1 MSPKIVSQNGKKR
14 TIQFEFE
21 IGGSMLETEKK
32 FQAVLNEVGLL
43 SMGEILAQFDTDGE
57 PIVFGKTTMTTKGRV
72 ECAYQTPYG
81 EVDVAR
87 HVYQSCKGGKTFC
100 PLENSARIIGS
111 ATPLFA
117 KQISSKYADF
127 GALRVSKDLQE
138 NHGRHIAKGYVQNVA
153 DIVGAIALE
162 KEEDWTYKTPSQEVP
177 VSTVSIGIDG
187 TCMLTV
193 EDGWRQ
199 AMVGTVALYS
209 ASGDR
214 LHTIYVGA
222 TPEYGKETFLER
234 MQREVDN
241 TRKLFPKATFVA
253 VADGAKDNW
262 PFLKRN
268 SDKQCLDFFHATEYL
283 TKAAD
288 AAFYKDKLKRN
299 EWLEAACHR
308 LKTNKSGPTALI
320 TEMDSLKNRH
330 IGDERK
336 SILDSAITYFTNQRK
351 LMKYALHVKESLP
364 IGSGVTE
371 AACKVIVK
379 QRLCNSGMRWK
390 EKGAATVLSLRTLN
404 YSEGRWDQFWQK
416 IDTRGFQLAA

>member
-1 MSPKIVSQNGKKR
+1 MKAKIISQNGKKR

-21 IGGSMLETEKK
+21 IGGSMLQNETTLQEA
-32 FQAVLNEVGLL
+32 FNEAGALA
-43 SMGEILAQFDTDGE
+43 MGEVLAQFDTDGE
-57 PIVFGKTTMTTKGRV
+57 AIVFGDTTMTSKGHV

-81 EVDVAR
+81 EVNVAR
-87 HVYQSCKGGKTFC
+87 HVYQSSKGGKTFC

-127 GALRVSKDLQE
+127 GASRVASDLLE
-138 NHGRHIAKGYVQNVA
+138 NHGRKIAKGYVQNVA
-153 DIVGAIALE
+153 ESVGSIALE

-209 ASGDR
+209 AFGER

-234 MQREVDN
+234 MQREVDH
-241 TRKLFPKATFVA
+241 TRSLFPKATFVA

-262 PFLKRN
+262 PFLKSN
-268 SDKQCLDFFHATEYL
+268 SDRQCLDFFHATEYL

-288 AAFYKDKLKRN
+288 AAFYKDKLKRSQ
-299 EWLEAACHR
+299 WLEDACHR
-308 LKTNKSGPTALI
+308 LKHNKSGPAALI
-320 TEMDSLKNRH
+320 NEMETFKNKH

-336 SILDSAITYFTNQRK
+336 AILDGAITYFRNQRK
-351 LMKYALHVKESLP
+351 LMKYAEHVDESLP

-390 EKGAATVLSLRTLN
+390 EKGAATVLSLRTLT
-404 YSEGRWDQFWQK
+404 YSEGRWAQFWQK

>member
-1 MSPKIVSQNGKKR
+1 MKAKIVSQNGKKR

-21 IGGSMLETEKK
+21 IGGSLLQSETK
-32 FQAVLNEVGLL
+32 FQEALNEVGVLA
-43 SMGEILAQFDTDGE
+43 MGEVLAQFDTDGE
-57 PIVFGKTTMTTKGRV
+57 AIVFGGTTMTSKGHV

-81 EVDVAR
+81 EVNVAR
-87 HVYQSCKGGKTFC
+87 HVYQSSKGGKTFC

-127 GALRVSKDLQE
+127 GALRVSNDLYE
-138 NHGRHIAKGYVQNVA
+138 NHGRQIAKGYVQNVA

-162 KEEDWTYKTPSQEVP
+162 KEEDWTYTTPSQEVP

-199 AMVGTVALYS
+199 AMAGTVALYS
-209 ASGDR
+209 AAGER

-234 MQREVDN
+234 MQREIDH
-241 TRKLFPKATFVA
+241 TRSLFPEAMFVA

-262 PFLKRN
+262 PFLKKN
-268 SDKQCLDFFHATEYL
+268 SDRQCLDFFHATEYL

-288 AAFYKDKLKRN
+288 AAFYKDKLKRT
-299 EWLEAACHR
+299 EWLEDACHR
-308 LKTNKSGPTALI
+308 LKHNKSGPTALI
-320 TEMDSLKNRH
+320 SEMEAFKNKH

-336 SILDSAITYFTNQRK
+336 AILDAAITYFRNQRK
-351 LMKYALHVKESLP
+351 LMKYAEHVNESLP

-390 EKGAATVLSLRTLN
+390 EKGAATVLSLRTLT
-404 YSEGRWDQFWQK
+404 YSEGRWAQFWQK

>member
-1 MSPKIVSQNGKKR
+1 MQPKIISQNGKKR

-21 IGGSMLETEKK
+21 VGGSMLQNESTLQKI
-32 FQAVLNEVGLL
+32 LNEVGVLA
-43 SMGEILAQFDTDGE
+43 MGEVLAQFDTDGE
-57 PIVFGKTTMTTKGRV
+57 AIVFGGTTMTSKGHV

-81 EVDVAR
+81 EVNVAR
-87 HVYQSCKGGKTFC
+87 HVYQTSKGGKTFC

-127 GALRVSKDLQE
+127 GALRVAKDLRE

-153 DIVGAIALE
+153 EIVGAIAME
-162 KEEDWTYKTPSQEVP
+162 KEEDWTYKTPSQEVS

-209 ASGDR
+209 ATGER

-234 MQREVDN
+234 MQREVDH
-241 TRKLFPKATFVA
+241 TRSLFPEATFVA

-262 PFLKRN
+262 PFLKKN
-268 SDKQCLDFFHATEYL
+268 SDRQCLDFFHASEYL
-283 TKAAD
+283 TKVAD

-299 EWLEAACHR
+299 QWLEGACNR
-308 LKTNKSGPTALI
+308 LKHNRSAPTALI
-320 TEMDSLKNRH
+320 SEMDSFRNKR

-336 SILDSAITYFTNQRK
+336 ATLDGAITYFRNQKK
-351 LMKYALHVKESLP
+351 LMKYAEHVDKSLP

-390 EKGAATVLSLRTLN
+390 EKGAATVLSLRTLT
-404 YSEGRWDQFWQK
+404 YSEGRWAQFWQK
-416 IDTRGFQLAA
+416 IDVRGFQLAA